1 MTGLI
6 GMDPGQVRD
15 LARLLDVSSRSL
27 DDVASLVG
35 TAIRGTS
42 WGGADAEQFRH
53 AWFGRHAPV
62 LRQVGIALHETSR
75 TALADADQQEDAS
88 ALATAGA
95 GRSGIPSV
103 DEDPGNPF
111 PDLWGDAV
119 DGVDSAIDTIGD
131 GVTRIGDW
139 AGDGLDWGVDRL
151 TDTGEFIIAG
161 GMEVPEEIAGSL
173 PDVTEDLLHFG
184 GLFLGTEPP
193 SVTEVV
199 AGGALLAGSAGN
211 LAYRVGTVGKAD
223 PHILDDGEAEVGD
236 AIPLPGGTSGQSTTD
251 DSGSPYQPVVVPDS
265 LAAVALSTVRAYGDA
280 DVESTED
287 GGVRITT
294 VNGPDG
300 PSYIVSI
307 PGTQT
312 WAPTGDI
319 PADLTGNLEVASGQS
334 STASEAV
341 RLAMMEAGIP
351 SGAPV
356 LLSGHSQGG
365 MIAMELA
372 GDPAFRDQF
381 AVTNVLTFGSPVD
394 ITAVPGDIDIVAF
407 QHASDVVPRLDL
419 GGLSVD
425 KTFHERPNSADVITL
440 PNPDGIPWYDVL
452 DNHGYG
458 AYAES
463 IASAE
468 TAGGPAS
475 GYGEESSFGRFL
487 TSDPGDVSGLV
498 VPISRRNS

>member
-1 MTGLI
+1 MTGVI
-6 GMDPGQVRD
+6 GMDPAQVRD

-27 DDVASLVG
+27 DDMASLVG

-62 LRQVGIALHETSR
+62 LRQVGVALHETSR
-75 TALADADQQEDAS
+75 TALTDADQQEDAS
-88 ALATAGA
+88 SSTT
-95 GRSGIPSV
+95 SGGGGSEIAPR
-103 DEDPGNPF
+103 DDGWGNPF
-111 PDLWGDAV
+111 VDLWDDAV
-119 DGVDSAIDTIGD
+119 DGVDDAIDTIGD

-139 AGDGLDWGVDRL
+139 AEDGLDWGVDRL
-151 TDTGEFIIAG
+151 IDASGFIAAG
-161 GMEVPEEIAGSL
+161 VMEVPGEVAGSL
-173 PDVTEDLLHFG
+173 PDVAADMLHFG
-184 GLFLGTEPP
+184 GLFLGGEPP

-199 AGGALLAGSAGN
+199 AGGALLLGSAGN
-211 LAYRVGTVGKAD
+211 LAYRVGTVGKDD
-223 PHILDDGEAEVGD
+223 PHFLDDGEAEVGD
-236 AIPLPGGTSGQSTTD
+236 AIELPRGTGVVAVGESEERFA
-251 DSGSPYQPVVVPDS
+251 PVVIPDS
-265 LAAVALSTVRAYGDA
+265 LSAIALSTVAAYGDA
-280 DVESTED
+280 EAD
-287 GGVRITT
+287 GAENGVVRITT
-294 VNGPDG
+294 VDGPDG

-312 WAPTGDI
+312 WAPSSAT

-372 GDPAFRDQF
+372 GDPAFRDRF

-394 ITAVPGDIDIVAF
+394 ITAVPENVDVVAF
-407 QHASDVVPRLDL
+407 QHAADVVPRLDL

-425 KTFHERPNSADVITL
+425 RTLHDRPNGADVVTL
-440 PNPDGIPWYDVL
+440 PNPDGTPWYDMSG
-452 DNHGYG
+452 NHSYVG
-458 AYAES
+458 YAES

-468 TAGGPAS
+468 ATGGPGS
-475 GYGEESSFGRFL
+475 GYGESSSFGRFL
-487 TSDPGDVSGLV
+487 TSDPTDVSGVV
-498 VPISRRNS
+498 VPTNRRH

>member
-27 DDVASLVG
+27 DDMASLVG

-88 ALATAGA
+88 ALTTAGA

-111 PDLWGDAV
+111 SDLWGDAV

-236 AIPLPGGTSGQSTTD
+236 AIPLPDASRGVAVDGKD
-251 DSGSPYQPVVVPDS
+251 DDFAPVVMPSS
-265 LAAVALSTVRAYGDA
+265 LSAIANSTVRAYGDA
-280 DVESTED
+280 DVD
-287 GGVRITT
+287 GAENGAVRITT

-300 PSYIVSI
+300 PSFIVSI

-425 KTFHERPNSADVITL
+425 KTFHERPNNADVITL
-440 PNPDGIPWYDVL
+440 PNPDGTPWYDAMG
-452 DNHGYG
+452 NHDPDRYVTSIS
-458 AYAES
+458 AAES
-463 IASAE
+463 
-468 TAGGPAS
+468 AGGPADS
-475 GYGEESSFGRFL
+475 YGDQSFGRFL
-487 TSDPGDVSGLV
+487 SSDPSDVSGVV
-498 VPISRRNS
+498 VPVRRSH